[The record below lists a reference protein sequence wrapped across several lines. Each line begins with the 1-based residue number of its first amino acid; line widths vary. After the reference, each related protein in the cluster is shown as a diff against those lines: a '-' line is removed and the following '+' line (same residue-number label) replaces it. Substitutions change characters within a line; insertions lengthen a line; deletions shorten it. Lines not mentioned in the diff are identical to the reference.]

1 VGFLF
6 VPKTEAQ
13 ERSAMNQAV
22 GVQAGRPN
30 EPSQSVV
37 MKFGGTSVEDAVAIR
52 RAAQLVR
59 QRLGSKPVVVVSA
72 LSDVTDQLLAAGK
85 AAARGDLAS
94 ATDMLQSLQRR
105 HEQVLLATV
114 ETADVERLRM
124 QFEADFQQMR
134 EILRNVAGF
143 SELTLRLQD
152 HLLGFGECL
161 ASRILQAAFVHF
173 GLDAVWVDARAVIIT
188 DAAHT
193 FATPLWEETNQQ
205 LQSVLVPLL
214 AQGRVPLLGGYIG
227 STSDGIP
234 TTLGRGGSDLT
245 ASIVGAALQAARIEM
260 WTDVDGILTTDPR
273 LCPDARRVP
282 TMSFEEAAD
291 LAYFGAKILH
301 PAAIA
306 PAMRKNI
313 PVWVLNSRHPEG
325 RGTEIVAQSS
335 EDCTIKAITA
345 RKGITVVDV
354 EAVRWFAPELLREIF
369 DVFERH
375 HYGLDFLSSSRGSLS
390 LLVTSAEALPAIAEE
405 LKGLATV
412 RWKSEKALVSLVGE
426 KVRRQPEIAG
436 QVFRTLA
443 DLDLRM
449 ICQGASERNI
459 SFLVDES
466 AAEDAVRRLHRLFFQ
481 SRFDRYS
488 ASASAQPMCQAGGA
502 WQ

>member
-1 VGFLF
+1 MS
-6 VPKTEAQ
+6 E
-13 ERSAMNQAV
+13 AV
-22 GVQAGRPN
+22 GEQAGRPS
-30 EPSQSVV
+30 EVSLSVV
-37 MKFGGTSVEDAVAIR
+37 MKFGGTSVEDVAAIR
-52 RAAQLVR
+52 RAAQIVR
-59 QRLGSKPVVVVSA
+59 QRLRHRPVVVVSA
-72 LSDVTDQLLAAGK
+72 LSDVTDQLLEAGNTAALGK
-85 AAARGDLAS
+85 LQS
-94 ATDMLQSLQRR
+94 ATETLQSLQLR
-105 HEQVLLATV
+105 HEQVVLDSC
-114 ETADVERLRM
+114 EPADGERLRA
-124 QFEADFQQMR
+124 QLEADFQQMR
-134 EILRNVAGF
+134 ELLRNVAGF
-143 SELTLRLQD
+143 GDLTHRLQD

-173 GLDAVWVDARAVIIT
+173 GLDAVWVDARALIMT

-193 FATPLWEETNQQ
+193 FATPLWDETNQQ
-205 LQSVLVPLL
+205 LQDVLVPLL
-214 AQGRVPLLGGYIG
+214 AQGKVPLLGGFIG
-227 STSDGIP
+227 STRDGIP

-245 ASIVGAALQAARIEM
+245 ASIVGAALQAARIEI
-260 WTDVDGILTTDPR
+260 WTDVDGILTTDPK

-306 PAMRKNI
+306 PAMRKNV

-325 RGTEIVAQSS
+325 KGTEIVAHPSA
-335 EDCTIKAITA
+335 ECTIKAITA
-345 RKGITVVDV
+345 RKGVTVVDV

-375 HYGLDFLSSSRGSLS
+375 QYGLDFLSSSRGSLS
-390 LLVTSAEALPAIAEE
+390 LLVTSADALPAIAEE

-412 RWKSEKALVSLVGE
+412 RWKSEKALVCLVGE
-426 KVRRQPEIAG
+426 KVRRQPEIAA
-436 QVFRTLA
+436 QVFRALA

-459 SFLVDES
+459 SFLVDEPK
-466 AAEDAVRRLHRLFFQ
+466 AEDSVRKLHRLFFQ

-488 ASASAQPMCQAGGA
+488 ATSSAQPMCQAEGT